1 VTDQVAARIAAE
13 LEIRNIIARI
23 AILADQGSLEEY
35 ADQFTEDS
43 LWDLPTAPRH
53 GRSEIQAGA
62 EARRTE
68 GITGPG
74 SGSRHIVTTTA
85 ITIDGGDC
93 AVADSYF
100 MFLQNTTTSPTIL
113 NAGVYHDTFV
123 KQDGKWR
130 ITHRRITLG

>member
-1 VTDQVAARIAAE
+1 MDQVAARIAAE

-23 AILADQGSLEEY
+23 AILADQGTLDEY
-35 ADQFTEDS
+35 VDQFTEDS

-53 GRSEIQAGA
+53 GRSEIRAGA
-62 EARRTE
+62 EARRAE

-85 ITIDGGDC
+85 IAIDDGDRV
-93 AVADSYF
+93 VADSYF

-113 NAGVYHDTFV
+113 NAGVYHDIFV
-123 KQDGKWR
+123 RQDGEWR
-130 ITHRRITLG
+130 LAHRRITLG